1 MGAPDA
7 VGVGAN
13 CAGAPAGGLN
23 SFYIS
28 YSTKMPALRVLNSA
42 KLIRVEATAF
52 NDAFQGADGDGFAAV
67 QGDYHLTAIFVP
79 PFLMTASLSVHHII
93 MLTQNLNHFVRATKL
108 ETGDSRN
115 GEFHCFRPFMQL
127 DGSGFKP

>member
-1 MGAPDA
+1 MNRQGRQAGGGLGPYLKGKTRISRMNGNGGA
-7 VGVGAN
+7 GCGWGGAN

-52 NDAFQGADGDGFAAV
+52 NDAFQGPMGMG
-67 QGDYHLTAIFVP
+67 LLP
-79 PFLMTASLSVHHII
+79 C
-93 MLTQNLNHFVRATKL
+93 RATI
-108 ETGDSRN
+108 T
-115 GEFHCFRPFMQL
+115 
-127 DGSGFKP
+127 